1 MFRLF
6 YMHYLLHNLT
16 LLHNIKFMEQGSIYY
31 I

>member
-1 MFRLF
+1 MFRLL
-6 YMHYLLHNLT
+6 YLHFMFHNLT